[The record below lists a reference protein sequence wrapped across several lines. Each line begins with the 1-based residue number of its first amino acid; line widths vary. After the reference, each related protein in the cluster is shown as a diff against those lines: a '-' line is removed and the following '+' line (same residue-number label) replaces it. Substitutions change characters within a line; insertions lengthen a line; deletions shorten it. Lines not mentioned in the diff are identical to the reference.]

1 MQQRCGHVQRDAASL
16 QSSPPEGSGRIR
28 TRSQS
33 LQESAR
39 RPVRRSQ
46 PQGAHKSGCFFPCCR
61 ASDRC
66 AGAVRGCT
74 SSSPTHEGGGN
85 AADTHAFARAFAR
98 AASACDAA
106 STSPRNAASTSPRNA
121 ASTSPRNAA
130 STSPRAAA
138 AQARAA
144 AITSH
149 SADEQAV
156 LSHRRGRGEG
166 GEAKE
171 ASILGLGARAD
182 RQGAAAAVGTGH
194 HGTGHHGRRGWR
206 RPRREL

>member
-106 STSPRNAASTSPRNA
+106 STSPRNAASTSPR
-121 ASTSPRNAA
+121 
-130 STSPRAAA
+130 AAA